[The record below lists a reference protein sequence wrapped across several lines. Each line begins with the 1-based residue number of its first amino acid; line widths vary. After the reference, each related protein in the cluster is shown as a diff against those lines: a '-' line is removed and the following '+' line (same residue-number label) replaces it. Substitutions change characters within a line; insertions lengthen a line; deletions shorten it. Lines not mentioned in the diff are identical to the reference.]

1 MVPREPGSSRIPSRE
16 EPLFLSP
23 EKRRA
28 PGECPDPG
36 SPARI
41 PKRPMNDSHETSSET
56 ESTEVRRVQV
66 VARWNSWVHVYDP
79 ASGLLQWVNLEEA
92 PYAPA

>member
-1 MVPREPGSSRIPSRE
+1 
-16 EPLFLSP
+16 
-23 EKRRA
+23 
-28 PGECPDPG
+28 
-36 SPARI
+36 
-41 PKRPMNDSHETSSET
+41 MNDSHETSSET